1 MTATL
6 RGSTVIQ
13 SPATLTDKKVDSMG
27 VAKPQANSY
36 PTSSALA
43 QSVIKQEAATLG
55 HDAFRPD
62 IYRVTEGLVT

>member
-1 MTATL
+1 MTDTP

-13 SPATLTDKKVDSMG
+13 TPSTLTDQKIGEMD

-43 QSVIKQEAATLG
+43 SSVIKSQAATLG
-55 HDAFRPD
+55 HNSFRPD

>member
-1 MTATL
+1 M
-6 RGSTVIQ
+6 
-13 SPATLTDKKVDSMG
+13 D

-43 QSVIKQEAATLG
+43 SSVIKSQAATLG
-55 HDAFRPD
+55 HNSFRPD

>member
-1 MTATL
+1 MN
-6 RGSTVIQ
+6 
-13 SPATLTDKKVDSMG
+13 

-43 QSVIKQEAATLG
+43 SNVIKSQAATMG
-55 HDAFRPD
+55 HNAFRPD